1 MKSQADERVVDGE
14 LLLLRLN
21 ALANRHRLRI
31 IGILQAAGRQYISQL
46 ARDVGISRPLLHLHL
61 QKLEAAGLVSSSL
74 ELSVDGKALNFFDVT
89 DFAVTLD
96 ARAIALALP
105 TLAASD
111 PKTD

>member
-1 MKSQADERVVDGE
+1 MKNQTDDDGVDGE
-14 LLLLRLN
+14 LLLLRLS

-31 IGILQAAGRQYISQL
+31 IGILQATGRQYISQL

-61 QKLEAAGLVSSSL
+61 QKMEAAGLVSSNL
-74 ELSVDGKALNFFDVT
+74 ELSVDGKALNFFEVT
-89 DFAVTLD
+89 EFAVTLD